1 MYTLKIGDLLEFD
14 GRVAI
19 VTKVRSTTF
28 RYFICSN
35 PNDSGAFF
43 DLKKEDVYKYVDE
56 GTCAHHLVNNT
67 TKYRRKRFTD
77 PA

>member
-1 MYTLKIGDLLEFD
+1 MYTLKVGDLLEYD
-14 GRVAI
+14 GRIALI
-19 VTKVRSTTF
+19 TKVRSKSF

-43 DLKKEDVYKYVDE
+43 DLKKEDVYKHVDS
-56 GTCAHHLVNNT
+56 GACAHHLVGDT
-67 TKYRRKRFTD
+67 TKYRRKRSL